1 MNVSRN
7 LIEIPKNNKNPALVR
22 KVTKQS
28 RKKVGG
34 KHKTSDGSII

>member
-1 MNVSRN
+1 
-7 LIEIPKNNKNPALVR
+7 LKFPKITKIPALVR

>member
-1 MNVSRN
+1 LTVSPI
-7 LIEIPKNNKNPALVR
+7 LIEISNNNKNPAIIR

-34 KHKTSDGSII
+34 KHKKAMAT